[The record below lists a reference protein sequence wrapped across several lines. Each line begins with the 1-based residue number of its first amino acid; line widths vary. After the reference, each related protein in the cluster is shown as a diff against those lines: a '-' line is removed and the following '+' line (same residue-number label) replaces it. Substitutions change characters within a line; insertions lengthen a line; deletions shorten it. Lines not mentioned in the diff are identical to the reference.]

1 MAPNERVAGARAVA
15 SRATAVRLA
24 FLGTP
29 ALAVPSLQA
38 LVTAGHEVAM
48 VVTGADKR
56 RGRGSE
62 FSSSPV
68 KAAALQLSLEVSH
81 EVDDVLGCDIELGVV
96 VAFGH
101 LIRPHVLEA
110 VPMVNSHFSLL
121 PRWRGAAPVERA
133 LLAGDT
139 ETGVCLMRLEAGLDT
154 GPVYDTVRVPIGA
167 RATLHELRET
177 LIAAG
182 VEQLVRCLGG
192 PLPTPV
198 EQQGEP
204 VYAAKIR
211 ASELRIDWSQPADQI
226 DRLVRL
232 GGAWTMFRGKR
243 LKVLAA
249 VLTANST
256 SFDGARSL
264 EEPVAGFRL
273 VTVQPEG
280 KSAMPV
286 TDFTRGLRQLRGEFF
301 E

>member
-1 MAPNERVAGARAVA
+1 M
-15 SRATAVRLA
+15 RLA

-29 ALAVPSLQA
+29 AMAVPSLQA
-38 LVTAGHEVAM
+38 LVTAGHEVAI

-62 FSSSPV
+62 FSPSPV
-68 KAAALQLSLEVSH
+68 KAAATELGLEVSSN
-81 EVDDVLGCDIELGVV
+81 VDAVLGREVELGVV

-101 LIRPHVLEA
+101 LIRPHVLGD

-154 GPVYDTVRVPIGA
+154 GPVYDTVRVPIGPTTTA
-167 RATLHELRET
+167 DALREA

-182 VEQLVRCLGG
+182 VEQLVRCLKGS
-192 PLPTPV
+192 LPTPI
-198 EQQGEP
+198 EQHGEP

-211 ASELRIDWSQPADQI
+211 PSELRINWSQPAEQI
-226 DRLVRL
+226 DRLIRL
-232 GGAWTMFRGKR
+232 GGAWTMFRSKR

-249 VLTANST
+249 VLITNSA
-256 SFDGARSL
+256 SFVDGRSL
-264 EEPVAGFRL
+264 EDPVAGLRL

-280 KSAMPV
+280 KSAMSL
-286 TDFTRGLRQLRGEFF
+286 TDFKRGLRQLRGEFF

>member
-1 MAPNERVAGARAVA
+1 
-15 SRATAVRLA
+15 VRLG

-56 RGRGSE
+56 RGRGSD
-62 FSSSPV
+62 FSPSPV
-68 KAAALQLSLEVSH
+68 KAAAQQLGLQVSH
-81 EVDDVLGCDIELGVV
+81 DVNDVLGRDIELGVV

-101 LIRPHVLEA
+101 LIRPHVLDA

-154 GPVYDTVRVPIGA
+154 GPVYDTVRVPIEA
-167 RATLHELRET
+167 TTTLHQLRET
-177 LIAAG
+177 LVAAG
-182 VEQLVRCLGG
+182 VEQLERCLSR
-192 PLPTPV
+192 PLPAPI

-211 ASELRIDWSQPADQI
+211 PSELRIDWSQSADQI
-226 DRLVRL
+226 DRLIRL
-232 GGAWTMFRGKR
+232 GGAWTMFRSRR

-256 SFDGARSL
+256 SFEGARSL
-264 EEPVAGFRL
+264 EEPVAGLRL

-280 KSAMPV
+280 KSAMSIN
-286 TDFTRGLRQLRGEFF
+286 DFTRGLRQLRGEFF

>member
-1 MAPNERVAGARAVA
+1 M
-15 SRATAVRLA
+15 RLA

-29 ALAVPSLQA
+29 AMAVPSLQA
-38 LVTAGHEVAM
+38 LVTAGHEVAV

-62 FSSSPV
+62 SSPSPV
-68 KAAALQLSLEVSH
+68 KAAALQLGLEVSSD
-81 EVDDVLGCDIELGVV
+81 VDDVLRREIELGVV

-101 LIRPHVLEA
+101 LIRPHILDD

-154 GPVYDTVRVPIGA
+154 GPVYDAVRVPIG
-167 RATLHELRET
+167 RTTTLHELRES

-182 VEQLVRCLGG
+182 VEQLVRCLSG
-192 PLPTPV
+192 PLPTPI

-211 ASELRIDWSQPADQI
+211 ASELRIDWSQPAEQI
-226 DRLVRL
+226 DRLIRL
-232 GGAWTMFRGKR
+232 GGAWTMFRRKR
-243 LKVLAA
+243 LKVLEA
-249 VLTANST
+249 VLQA
-256 SFDGARSL
+256 DGASFVEGRSL
-264 EEPVAGFRL
+264 EEPVSGLRL

-280 KSAMPV
+280 KSAMSL
-286 TDFTRGLRQLRGEFF
+286 TDFKLGLRQLRGEFF

>member
-1 MAPNERVAGARAVA
+1 M
-15 SRATAVRLA
+15 RLA

-29 ALAVPSLQA
+29 AMAVPSLHA
-38 LVTAGHEVAM
+38 LVSAGHDVAI
-48 VVTGADKR
+48 VITGADKR

-62 FSSSPV
+62 VSSTPV
-68 KAAALQLSLEVSH
+68 KAAAQQLGLQVSSK
-81 EVDDVLGCDIELGVV
+81 VDDVLGREIQLGVV

-101 LIRPHVLEA
+101 LIRPHVLDG

-133 LLAGDT
+133 LLAGDA

-154 GPVYDTVRVPIGA
+154 GPVYDTVRVPIGNA
-167 RATLHELRET
+167 TTLHELRES

-182 VEQLVRCLGG
+182 VEQLIRCLSG
-192 PLPTPV
+192 PLPTPI

-204 VYAAKIR
+204 VYASKIR
-211 ASELRIDWSQPADQI
+211 ASERRIDWSQPAERI
-226 DRLVRL
+226 DRLIRL

-243 LKVLAA
+243 LKVLTAA
-249 VLTANST
+249 LITNSA
-256 SFDGARSL
+256 SFVDGRSL
-264 EEPVAGFRL
+264 EEPVTGLRL

-280 KSAMPV
+280 KSAMSL
-286 TDFTRGLRQLRGEFF
+286 TDFKLGLRQLRGEFF